1 MVANSVFHILLKKVQ
16 ILVQKMPTEFLFFFL
31 TNRIPLHES
40 AHNGTLSIFKVL
52 LDAGSDKDA
61 LDDILIC

>member
-16 ILVQKMPTEFLFFFL
+16 ILVQKMPTEFFFIFFI
-31 TNRIPLHES
+31 NRIPLHES